1 MSFQKANPL
10 NILLYLTHKI
20 SFIYVF
26 LEKLILFIFSHNP
39 QKILIHN
46 ISTPPRPSRIQM
58 KITLLNNFEI
68 FSFFLSLKNWQQLTI
83 FKFQ

>member
-46 ISTPPRPSRIQM
+46 ISTPRPSQIQM

-68 FSFFLSLKNWQQLTI
+68 FSFFLSLKNWQQPTI

>member
-20 SFIYVF
+20 SFIYEF

-39 QKILIHN
+39 HKILIHN
-46 ISTPPRPSRIQM
+46 ISTPPPFPNSNENYTAKQFWNF
-58 KITLLNNFEI
+58 LL
-68 FSFFLSLKNWQQLTI
+68 LSLTEKLATTNHI
-83 FKFQ
+83 

>member
-20 SFIYVF
+20 WFIYEF

-46 ISTPPRPSRIQM
+46 ISTPPRPSQIQM

-68 FSFFLSLKNWQQLTI
+68 FSFFLSLKNWQQPTI

>member
-20 SFIYVF
+20 WFIYEF

>member
-20 SFIYVF
+20 WFIYEF

-68 FSFFLSLKNWQQLTI
+68 FSFFLSLKNWQQPTI